1 MNLIRIY
8 KIFRATIVT
17 VLVLVI
23 LVPVSLYVAVSLPFV
38 QSKIRDYA
46 EQELEKALGVPVKI
60 GKVEIIP
67 PSQVIVTDATLFTA
81 KGDTIASIGRLAGGV
96 NLLHLVMDHK
106 VVVGYTALSR
116 MDAHIWRDS
125 VGGDLNIQPI
135 IEALSTKD
143 ENKPKSAIDLTFN
156 TVIIRRSKLT
166 YNILDQ
172 PRADDSRFD
181 PNHIAVSDFRADIN
195 IPVIR
200 NDEFRAN
207 VRGMVLREKS
217 GLAVDNLSGK
227 VDVDKEG
234 IKVGNLE
241 LRLPNT
247 LLRFGDI
254 QLSWVGEGRDL
265 RRSLLEGNIALKIS
279 DSYVTPSDLRAFV
292 PSLSR
297 FNESLPLEV
306 DVRGDMTQLMLN
318 SFSLGSIGQQVL
330 INLRGEA
337 WNVLTPDSLKANLST
352 LKVAVDA
359 HDLTYLISGFKMLS
373 EPVVDKINQLGQ
385 VKVEGLISGRRN
397 HATAD
402 ISATTAVG
410 SVSLTG
416 NWAMTDSVSHKFNIA
431 AHSDGVNI
439 GEILGRDDLTNVAFD
454 IEADGELSPK
464 HRQGVIR
471 AGVQQLGYRGYDY
484 TGLHLDGSINN
495 DDVDV
500 TFISDDPNLDLTIE
514 AQANISK
521 QNRSIDISAGIANFN
536 PDALKLWNKYPGQ
549 SLECEIKANISG
561 NSLDDIVGDV
571 AVTDIRFGDENDILL
586 QLDGI
591 YIEAYNDSQPQRM
604 ILSSDLVDAE
614 ITGSYHYQSLGPQVL
629 EIIGHTIPALHSEQ
643 AHQTLGRYSE
653 SPANDF
659 VYSLTLKETNKLD
672 KLVKL
677 PVQIL
682 APVNVF
688 GSIDGGDTQLT
699 LNVDAPYLRQGNKLI
714 EGTAVNAVV
723 DGINHTTSFI
733 FDTQIP
739 TAKGGMPLNIELAG
753 RNDTIDSQI
762 RWLIERDKQYD
773 GDVKFSTVIGRDQA
787 NKVLATVNILPSTM
801 TFNDSSWTVHPAVIT
816 YRPKSV
822 DVDGFEVERSGQ
834 FVKIHGSA
842 TDNYDD
848 ILNIDL
854 LNVNLDYIFESLG
867 LDNVML
873 GGDATGKIS
882 GSGIFTPAPVLQTD
896 NLHVDNISFNRT
908 VLGNADIR
916 SAWNNARKSV
926 ALNAI
931 VQQPNDCK
939 SRIAGD
945 IFVTRDSLDIRFE
958 ADKIDVGFL
967 QPYMAAFSSEVT
979 GHASGWARL
988 WGNFKYIDLE
998 GDIFADNVMLN
1009 IDFTNTQYWATD
1021 TVHIRP
1027 HNIQLDDITLR
1038 DKYGHTAKLNG
1049 FIQHTYFKEPVFDF
1063 QITDAVNLLAYDVTE
1078 RINPDWYGHVFG
1090 TGTAR
1095 VSGHPGVVDIRA
1107 SMKSGPE
1114 STFTFVLSDRLDAS
1128 EYTFITFRDRAVLN
1142 AQEVI
1147 EVDTIPEA
1155 VKRFKESINKSS
1167 ESVPTAYNLSF
1178 DMEIN
1183 PDLKMILVMDP
1194 EGGDRVVAYGSG
1206 NLYMGYDS
1214 KTEDLVM
1221 RGIYTLERGSYNFT
1235 LQDIILRDFT
1245 INPDSKI
1252 IFKGDP
1258 YAAQLDLQAVYA
1270 TNANLSDLDESFLQD
1285 KEIKGTRVPV
1295 HALLN
1300 VTGDMRSPD
1309 LHFDLEFPT
1318 LTSDVYRKVRSI
1330 VSTEEMMNRQIIYL
1344 LALNRFYTPDYMA
1357 NATRGSEL
1365 VSVASSTLSS
1375 QLGSILGQLS
1385 DNWTI
1390 SPNVRSA
1397 TGDFS
1402 DVEFDLALSSQLL
1415 NNRLIFNGNL
1425 GYRDKT
1431 LNTNQF
1437 IGDFDIEYLLN
1448 RSGNVRLKAYN
1459 RYNDKN
1465 FYVKTATTTQGV
1477 GIIYRRDF
1485 DDALSFLHR
1494 LLRKKKKP
1502 QP

>member
-1 MNLIRIY
+1 M
-8 KIFRATIVT
+8 
-17 VLVLVI
+17 LVLGI

-38 QSKIRDYA
+38 QAKIRDYA

-67 PSQVIVTDATLFTA
+67 PNQVVVTDAALFTA
-81 KGDTIASIGRLAGGV
+81 KGDTIANIGRLAGGV
-96 NLLHLVMDHK
+96 NLPHLILDHK

-125 VGGDLNIQPI
+125 MGGALNIQPI
-135 IEALSTKD
+135 IDALSTKD

-156 TVIIRRSKLT
+156 TVLIRRSKLS
-166 YNILDQ
+166 YDVLDQ
-172 PRADDSRFD
+172 PRTDDGRFD
-181 PNHIAVSDFRADIN
+181 PNHISVCDFRADLN

-200 NDEFRAN
+200 NEEFRAN
-207 VRGMVLREKS
+207 VRGMALREKS
-217 GLAVDNLSGK
+217 GLIIDNLSGK
-227 VDVDKEG
+227 IDVDNQG
-234 IKVGNLE
+234 IEVGKLE
-241 LRLPNT
+241 LRLPGT
-247 LLRFGDI
+247 LLKLGDI
-254 QLSWVGEGRDL
+254 RLSWIGDGRNL
-265 RRSLLEGNIALKIS
+265 RRSVIEGELGLKIH
-279 DSYVTPSDLRAFV
+279 DSYVTPSDLQAFV
-292 PSLSR
+292 PSLSH
-297 FNESLPLEV
+297 FTESLPLEL
-306 DVRGDMTQLMLN
+306 DIDGDMKHLSLH
-318 SFSLGSIGQQVL
+318 SFNLGSPGQQVMIHL
-330 INLRGEA
+330 KGEA
-337 WNVLTPDSLKANLST
+337 WNVLTPDSLRANMST
-352 LKVAVDA
+352 LKIAADA
-359 HDLTYLISGFKMLS
+359 RDLTSLISGLKPMP
-373 EPVVDKINQLGQ
+373 EATVNKINQVGK
-385 VKVEGLISGRRN
+385 VKLEGEIAGERN
-397 HATAD
+397 RAQGD
-402 ISATTAVG
+402 LSATTAIG
-410 SVSLTG
+410 SLHLTG
-416 NWAMTDSVSHKFNIA
+416 DWIMTDSVSHKFNVA
-431 AHSDGVNI
+431 AQSDGINL
-439 GEILGRDDLTNVAFD
+439 GDFLGRTDLGDVAFD
-454 IEADGELSPK
+454 IQAEGEVSHG
-464 HRQGVIR
+464 HRRGVVSAFVPR
-471 AGVQQLGYRGYDY
+471 VGFRGYDY
-484 TGLHLDGSINN
+484 GELHLEGSIND
-495 DDVDV
+495 DDVV
-500 TFISDDPNLDLTIE
+500 VSFVSDDPNLDLTID
-514 AQANISK
+514 AQANISSRNK
-521 QNRSIDISAGIANFN
+521 MIDIAADVVNFN
-536 PDALKLWNKYPGQ
+536 PAALNLWKKYPGQ
-549 SLECEIKANISG
+549 HLECNIKANLSG
-561 NSLDDIVGDV
+561 ASLDDVNGDV
-571 AVTDIRFGDENDILL
+571 AITKIRFGNDREALV

-591 YIEAYNDSQPQRM
+591 FIEAYNDSKPQRM
-604 ILSSDLVDAE
+604 VLNSDLIDAE
-614 ITGSYHYQSLGPQVL
+614 ITGSYHYPTLAPKVM
-629 EIIGHTIPALHSEQ
+629 EIIGHAIPALHDSG
-643 AHQTLGRYSE
+643 AHHKLGRYE
-653 SPANDF
+653 EVPTNDF
-659 VYSLTLKETNKLD
+659 VYSITLKETDKVD

-677 PVQIL
+677 PVNIL
-682 APVNVF
+682 APVNIF
-688 GSIDGGDTQLT
+688 GAVNDADSQLT

-714 EGTAVNAVV
+714 EGTAINAEV
-723 DGINHTTSFI
+723 DGVNHTTSFN

-739 TAKGGMPLNIELAG
+739 TAKGAMPLNIELAG

-787 NKVLATVNILPSTM
+787 NKVMATVNILQSNIA
-801 TFNDSSWTVHPAVIT
+801 FNDSSWTVHPAVIT
-816 YRPKSV
+816 YRPKLV
-822 DVDGFEVERSGQ
+822 QVDGFEVERSGQ
-834 FVKIHGSA
+834 FVKINGKA
-842 TDNYDD
+842 TDSYDD
-848 ILNIDL
+848 QLNIDL

-882 GSGIFTPAPVLQTD
+882 GSGLFTAAPALQTR
-896 NLHVDNISFNRT
+896 NLHVDNISFNRA

-916 SAWNNARKSV
+916 SAWNNERKSV
-926 ALNAI
+926 NINA
-931 VQQPNDCK
+931 VVSQPNGCK

-945 IFVTRDSLDIRFE
+945 IFVMRDSLDIRFD

-1038 DKYGHTAKLNG
+1038 DKYGNTAKLNG

-1107 SMKSGPE
+1107 NMKSGPE

-1128 EYTFITFRDRAVLN
+1128 EYTFITFRDRGVLN
-1142 AQEVI
+1142 AEEVI

-1155 VKRFKESINKSS
+1155 VRQFKASINKNA

-1221 RGIYTLERGSYNFT
+1221 RGVYTLERGSYNFT

-1252 IFKGDP
+1252 IFNGDP

-1485 DDALSFLHR
+1485 DDMLSFIRR
-1494 LLRKKKKP
+1494 LKRKKKEP
-1502 QP
+1502 QPVEAEANDEK